1 VLSSIKFTIISLKI
15 SLSVLSWH
23 QRKTGEKTETKK
35 NLTFSVSENGR
46 SLLKNSIAE
55 LYLEEKHR
63 KTHLYPTFRSL
74 ERDFYEYQGSLAN
87 QWLHACNTCFAR
99 TKE

>member
-15 SLSVLSWH
+15 SLCVLSWH

-46 SLLKNSIAE
+46 SLLKKSKNGGRKEESKTKTEKE
-55 LYLEEKHR
+55 L
-63 KTHLYPTFRSL
+63 
-74 ERDFYEYQGSLAN
+74 
-87 QWLHACNTCFAR
+87 
-99 TKE
+99 